1 MELRKKYIV
10 RTEDRETVATLVRD
24 GSGRVWVE
32 TSDGQRIDD
41 AIVLDGGRTVSVRL
55 DGRMYLVDLTARTDT
70 SLRALVNGK
79 GGLVH
84 LYDELGAAA
93 ADVDAGGATA
103 RELRS
108 DMPGLVVELKCAVGD
123 AVERGQPLLVLE
135 AMKMQNELASP
146 GDGVVEEI
154 LVSAGQ
160 SVESNVLLVRLAESD
175 D

>member
-1 MELRKKYIV
+1 VELRKKYIV

-93 ADVDAGGATA
+93 ADVDAGG
-103 RELRS
+103 
-108 DMPGLVVELKCAVGD
+108 
-123 AVERGQPLLVLE
+123 RGQPLLVLE